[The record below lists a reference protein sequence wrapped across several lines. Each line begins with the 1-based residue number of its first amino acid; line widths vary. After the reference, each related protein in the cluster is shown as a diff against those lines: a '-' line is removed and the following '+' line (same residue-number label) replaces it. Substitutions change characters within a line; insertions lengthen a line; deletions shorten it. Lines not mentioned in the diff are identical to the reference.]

1 MSSMVEGW
9 LGLRGMQSWSKG
21 FFFTFLLSQHSGRS
35 YCSRVCF
42 NVTARARI
50 GMTHTGSYNRGV
62 NHTLS
67 VCVCGHMSA
76 PHQLRRCEQRTAVL
90 FASIHYAAVIHGSQV
105 KRKFNCLELLVTRW
119 LMHVGYND
127 SLSLSSSHC
136 VTFPIWW
143 SLNSTSSANK

>member
-1 MSSMVEGW
+1 MSSLLEGW

-35 YCSRVCF
+35 CCSRVCF

-76 PHQLRRCEQRTAVL
+76 SAEEVWAKDSRVL